1 MVLMLDLGRPERLV
15 VAATHY
21 NFKSVF
27 AWNVFLYSGMFAAV
41 MVYLWMHLEK
51 RMNRYAKPAGIAA
64 LIWRFVLT
72 TGTGAIFAFLV
83 ARQAYASAVLPP
95 LFIVLSLAWGM
106 AVFVL
111 VRSAYGGGA
120 SDDLLRRM
128 KNLLGVLVA
137 LALYFTAVYHMT
149 NLYFARQREFER
161 FILLDGGAYPWLFWG
176 GFVLAGSIAPMVLV
190 WRGGATSGSLNLA
203 AALTLVGAFAF
214 LYVFIIGG
222 QAFPLEIFPG
232 YEVTSTWRDGAI
244 ATYAPS
250 LPEVLLGIGGVA
262 AAFVITLVGAQVLD
276 IVPAETAAH

>member
-1 MVLMLDLGRPERLV
+1 VLMLDLGRPERLV

-27 AWNVFLYSGMFAAV
+27 AWNVFLYSGMFAIV
-41 MVYLWMHLEK
+41 VVYLWMHLEK

-64 LIWRFVLT
+64 LVWRFVLT

-111 VRSAYGGGA
+111 VRSAYGGAA
-120 SDDLLRRM
+120 SDELLRRM

-137 LALYFTAVYHMT
+137 LALYFTAVYHLT
-149 NLYFARQREFER
+149 NLYFARQWEFER
-161 FILLDGGAYPWLFWG
+161 FILLEGGVYPVLFWG
-176 GFVLAGSIAPMVLV
+176 GFVLAGSVAPMVLV
-190 WRGGATSGSLNLA
+190 WRSAATNGSLNLA
-203 AALTLVGAFAF
+203 AALTLLGAFAF

-232 YEVTSTWRDGAI
+232 YEVTSSFRDGAI
-244 ATYAPS
+244 ASYAPS

-276 IVPAETAAH
+276 IVPADSAAH

>member
-1 MVLMLDLGRPERLV
+1 
-15 VAATHY
+15 
-21 NFKSVF
+21 
-27 AWNVFLYSGMFAAV
+27 MFAAV
-41 MVYLWMHLEK
+41 AVYLWMHLEK

-72 TGTGAIFAFLV
+72 TGTGSIFAFLV

-149 NLYFARQREFER
+149 NLYFARQWEFER